1 MELQINASTKEAYQ
15 GKNQEELLNAKA
27 GNNFKSNEWLT
38 FLQAKNLGLRVKK
51 GEHSTASVFKGF
63 GSYSKKTKDG
73 KVVEESAPL
82 GFARLFNLDQ
92 TEKINKE

>member
-51 GEHSTASVFKGF
+51 
-63 GSYSKKTKDG
+63 
-73 KVVEESAPL
+73 
-82 GFARLFNLDQ
+82 N
-92 TEKINKE
+92 I

>member
-1 MELQINASTKEAYQ
+1 MELQINASTKLAYQ

-51 GEHSTASVFKGF
+51 GEHSTASVFRGF
-63 GSYSKKTKDG
+63 GKVEEKTKDG
-73 KVVEESAPL
+73 KNKENTIPL
-82 GFARLFNLDQ
+82 GHSRVFNLDQ
-92 TEKINKE
+92 TEKIKE